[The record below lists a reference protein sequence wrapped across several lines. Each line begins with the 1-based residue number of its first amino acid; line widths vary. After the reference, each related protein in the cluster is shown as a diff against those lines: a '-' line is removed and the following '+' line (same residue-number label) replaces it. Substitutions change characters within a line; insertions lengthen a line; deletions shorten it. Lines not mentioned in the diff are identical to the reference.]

1 MKKTLLLFTILFMIQ
16 QHSKAQVEN
25 AIDFDGI
32 DDNVIVPTASSLIAG
47 AGQISISCWVYP
59 TNQSPS
65 FPDYDGFCGFR
76 NDVNADFYFVQISTS
91 GVEARFRNSSGVA
104 FDVIDSGLQLNVWQH
119 YVLTYDGSEL
129 TLYRNAALVQSIPA
143 SGTISNTTD
152 DFYIGNLIYSLTN
165 YYLQGKID
173 EISLWNKALNAN
185 EVNCIYK
192 SYPDSNT
199 IGLLLYYRFN
209 DGITAG
215 NNQGLSTALPSTGSL
230 PAYLNNFGLLGGLSN
245 WVAGF
250 ENFVSTTAN
259 ICPGQSVTFG
269 TQTLTAPGI
278 YYEAFNGSSGCD
290 SVVRMDLSAAI
301 NIDVSLSG
309 LTLTSAQ
316 SGGSYQWIDCD
327 NGFVVVA
334 GATSQSFSPT
344 VNGNYAV
351 IVTYNSCTDTSYC
364 YDVLGVGVNS
374 VVSTKNIQVFPNP
387 SKDQIKLANV
397 IHSAILEIRDIQG
410 KVLLNAIVEKDGEMD
425 ISSLAKGYYIV
436 NVSVS
441 GSNLVTTLIKE

>member
-1 MKKTLLLFTILFMIQ
+1 MKRTLLILSLLFIIH

-25 AIDFDGI
+25 ALDFDGV
-32 DDNVIVPTASSLIAG
+32 DDNVIVPSVSSLIAG

-59 TNQSPS
+59 TNQSPT

-76 NDVNADFYFVQISTS
+76 NDVNADFYLVQISTS

-129 TLYRNAALVQSIPA
+129 TLYRNAALIQSIPA
-143 SGTISNTTD
+143 SGSISNTTD

-173 EISLWNKALNAN
+173 EVSLWNKSLNAN
-185 EVNCIYK
+185 EVSCIYK
-192 SYPDSNT
+192 SYPDSNAV
-199 IGLLLYYRFN
+199 GLQLYFKFN
-209 DGITAG
+209 DGITGG
-215 NNQGLSTALPSTGSL
+215 NNQGLSTALPSTGGY

-245 WVAGF
+245 WVAGLQ
-250 ENFVSTTAN
+250 NFTPTTAS
-259 ICPGQSVTFG
+259 ICPGQTVTFG
-269 TQTLTAPGI
+269 TQTLTTAGI

-290 SVVRMDLSAAI
+290 SVVRMDLSAAVNTDI
-301 NIDVSLSG
+301 SLSG
-309 LTLTSAQ
+309 ATLTAAQ
-316 SGGSYQWIDCD
+316 AGGSYQWIDCD

-351 IVTYNSCTDTSYC
+351 IVTYNSCTDTSFC
-364 YDVLGVGVNS
+364 YDVLGVGVHSFASNE
-374 VVSTKNIQVFPNP
+374 NIRIFPNP
-387 SKDQIKLANV
+387 SKDQIKLTNINQAAIV
-397 IHSAILEIRDIQG
+397 EIHDIQG
-410 KVLLNAIVEKDGEMD
+410 KLLLNATVEQESELDV
-425 ISSLAKGYYIV
+425 SSLAKGYYIV
-436 NVSVS
+436 NISVS
-441 GSNLVTTLIKE
+441 GNIFKTTFIKE